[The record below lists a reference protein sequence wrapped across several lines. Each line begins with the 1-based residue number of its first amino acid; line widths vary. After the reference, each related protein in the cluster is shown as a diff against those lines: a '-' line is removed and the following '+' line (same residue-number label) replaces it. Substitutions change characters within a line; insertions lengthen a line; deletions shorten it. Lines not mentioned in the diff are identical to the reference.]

1 MRKGFLVVL
10 AVACMQLLHAQ
21 DEPRVPTE
29 EERNQQALEES
40 NNYNDALGEMRDA
53 EAEDR
58 ENIDDALSNL
68 NNFIGTMGDIR
79 DAYQGMQN
87 FSPGECSP
95 DFNTSAGAMMPSTC
109 AGNSNCS
116 ACFERAVNEL
126 NFVRRTLARL
136 SCIYNNT
143 KNFTQSAISFGDNVS
158 GIHGVTGLSWQNA
171 RAGIVES
178 YDHFKQTYDKKYAD
192 LIQSLQRALMQMDA
206 CERQFGMTDWY
217 QRFGFMYFEF
227 MKDKYKRTD

>member
-1 MRKGFLVVL
+1 MKKLLLTCMTVL
-10 AVACMQLLHAQ
+10 FITALWAQ
-21 DEPRVPTE
+21 EDRPPTQE
-29 EERNQQALEES
+29 DLNNQATES
-40 NNYNDALGEMRDA
+40 SNDYNDARQDQRDA

-58 ENIDDALSNL
+58 ENINDALSDL
-68 NNFIGTMGDIR
+68 NDYINTLSDIR

-95 DFNTSAGAMMPSTC
+95 DFNTGAGAMMPSTC
-109 AGNSNCS
+109 DGNANCS
-116 ACFERAVNEL
+116 QCFERAVGEL
-126 NFVRRTLARL
+126 NFVRRILGRL

-143 KNFTQSAISFGDNVS
+143 KNFTNSAIAFGDNVS
-158 GIHGVTGLSWQNA
+158 GIHGVMGLSWQNA
-171 RAGIVES
+171 RGGIVES
-178 YDHFKQTYDKKYAD
+178 YNHFKQTYDRKYAD
-192 LIQSLQRALMQMDA
+192 LMGSLQRALMSIDA

>member
-1 MRKGFLVVL
+1 MKKIFLIL
-10 AVACMQLLHAQ
+10 FAQLLFLISFSQ
-21 DEPRVPTE
+21 DEPPSE
-29 EERNQQALEES
+29 AERNQQALEES
-40 NNYNDALGEMRDA
+40 NDYNEARQDQRDG

-58 ENIDDALSNL
+58 ENIDDALSDL
-68 NNFIGTMGDIR
+68 NDYLSTLSDIR
-79 DAYQGMQN
+79 DAYRGMQN

-95 DFNTSAGAMMPSTC
+95 DFSTGGGAMMPSTC
-109 AGNSNCS
+109 QDNGACS
-116 ACFERAVNEL
+116 QCFTSAVNEF
-126 NFVRRTLARL
+126 NFVRRTLGRL

-171 RAGIVES
+171 RGGIVES
-178 YDHFKQTYDKKYAD
+178 YNHFKQTYDRKYAD
-192 LIQSLQRALMQMDA
+192 LMGSLQRSLMSIDA
-206 CERQFGMTDWY
+206 CERQYGLTDWY